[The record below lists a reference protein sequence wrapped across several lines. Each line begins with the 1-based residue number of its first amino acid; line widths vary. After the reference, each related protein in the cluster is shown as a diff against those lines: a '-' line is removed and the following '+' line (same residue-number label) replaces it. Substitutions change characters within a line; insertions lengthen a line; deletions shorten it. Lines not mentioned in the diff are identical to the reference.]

1 MEPEVTPVKTLSI
14 VRQAI
19 DPQDI
24 HAAVLTITR
33 EQSRVAATSTIDHGG
48 TRAKNRLVIQL
59 IAIHIQAVHQ
69 AANVLPTHTIRLRAY
84 RKATKD
90 VSAITILATLSLS
103 SEATN
108 IFLSFFFF
116 QRTTHPA
123 FCSENK
129 M

>member
-33 EQSRVAATSTIDHGG
+33 EQTRVAATTTIDHGD
-48 TRAKNRLVIQL
+48 TQAKNRLVIHL
-59 IAIHIQAVHQ
+59 IKSHIEAVHQ
-69 AANVLPTHTIRLRAY
+69 AVNVLPTHTPRLHAY

-103 SEATN
+103 SEASN

-116 QRTTHPA
+116 QRTAHPA